1 MTTLYH
7 NPRCRKSREALQIL
21 QQANEPVEIVLYL
34 KNSLSKEELKDILL
48 KLEIS
53 AIDLVRKNEAV
64 WKENYKNKSLTED
77 ELITA
82 MVNNPKLIERP
93 IAIKNGKAI
102 IGRPPQEVLKVL

>member
-48 KLEIS
+48 KLEIT
-53 AIDLVRKNEAV
+53 AIALIRKNEAV